1 MGLTNK
7 KYTYDKLGS
16 VNTNGIETALF
27 PQIRDA
33 IADRMKEIYGNDI
46 DLSTASA
53 DGQYINMEALI
64 INNIYRLL
72 DNLYMNIDPFT
83 AAGKYLDI
91 LCSLTNVRRKAQSN
105 STAQLYVKNVSA
117 ETQTPTDITLIDRN
131 NLTWVWTNPTDITDT
146 PTIAFN
152 SGDIEVL
159 TFTCETS
166 GAVEAN
172 GTGASISNPQTDINW
187 TATDFTNT
195 NGDIYKTI
203 DSGIFKVYQ
212 AADANIGN
220 DEETDTSL
228 RNRRYSFLGSNSIT
242 TQSALESAL
251 FNMES
256 IEDVYIYNNVSG
268 DHKVI
273 EDTVDV
279 LEHNVYIVLRYK
291 EGVTVSKNLLATTIY
306 EKMTPGVTTQSAS
319 GCTGGTAESATLTL
333 FSGVTSDVCWKICDP
348 VSPEIVLTFKTTSQ
362 YIQGSG
368 GTRSIYEQAIIDQLQ
383 NYFSN
388 IGINEEIIAG
398 SVLTTMLG
406 ADLRYNGQ
414 NTFYPLSCTIDG
426 ESSYLAPLTYY
437 KYDDSDYV
445 FDYTGAT
452 PTLTIGGS

>member
-64 INNIYRLL
+64 INNMYRLL

-105 STAQLYVKNVSA
+105 STAQLYVKNVSG

-131 NLTWVWTNPTDITDT
+131 NLTWIWTNPTDITNN

-166 GAVEAN
+166 GSVEAN

-187 TATDFTNT
+187 NATDFTNT

-228 RNRRYSFLGSNSIT
+228 RNRRYSFLGSNSVT
-242 TQSALESAL
+242 TQAALESAL

-291 EGVTVSKNLLATTIY
+291 ED
-306 EKMTPGVTTQSAS
+306 
-319 GCTGGTAESATLTL
+319 
-333 FSGVTSDVCWKICDP
+333 F
-348 VSPEIVLTFKTTSQ
+348 
-362 YIQGSG
+362 
-368 GTRSIYEQAIIDQLQ
+368 
-383 NYFSN
+383 
-388 IGINEEIIAG
+388 
-398 SVLTTMLG
+398 
-406 ADLRYNGQ
+406 
-414 NTFYPLSCTIDG
+414 
-426 ESSYLAPLTYY
+426 
-437 KYDDSDYV
+437 
-445 FDYTGAT
+445 
-452 PTLTIGGS
+452 